1 MNIFKKLV
9 KWFLKI
15 APYNFLIKNYHKLI
29 QTKLADIVNSVLY
42 ERFFK
47 ESKIITDFD
56 NYIQKIKRNKKYY
69 VIKEGLYKYRICNF
83 CFLKDMMSIMIWCL
97 ENEYF
102 PIIEIYPDSEYYAE
116 KSNLWEMYFNQ
127 PFVSLDK
134 VKRLQYKE
142 IKLTTRITSF
152 AVRVNMADVNDD
164 MKVKLWHKLFS
175 KLIVPNERTM
185 EYFDNEYNS
194 ILKGKKVVGCVVR
207 GTDYTKLKP
216 KSHPKQPE
224 ISELVEKLKQFIG
237 KDGYEYIYLATEEK
251 RIADAIK
258 REFPGKVLENKRCY
272 FDEKY
277 FSDKNS
283 DMVSKVHFD
292 RDNDDYLK
300 MLEYMSSINL
310 VSKCDALVAGLCG
323 GSEISVYWNGL
334 KYSEKYLFDKGLY

>member
-1 MNIFKKLV
+1 MNIFSKLI

-15 APYNFLIKNYHKLI
+15 VPYKFLIRNYHKLI
-29 QTKLADIVNSVLY
+29 KTKLTDIVNIVLY

-47 ESKIITDFD
+47 ESKIVTDFD
-56 NYIQKIKRNKKYY
+56 NYIKKLNRSKKYY
-69 VIKEGLYKYRICNF
+69 VIKEGIHKYRICNF
-83 CFLKDMMSIMIWCL
+83 CFLKDMLSIMIWCL
-97 ENEYF
+97 ENEYY
-102 PIIEIYPDSEYYAE
+102 PIIEIYPESEYYSE

-127 PFVSLDK
+127 PFESSEK
-134 VKRLQYKE
+134 VKHLQSKE
-142 IKLTTRITSF
+142 IELDTPVTSF
-152 AVRVNMADVNDD
+152 AVRANMVDVYDD
-164 MKVKLWHKLFS
+164 MKVEFWHKLFS

-194 ILKGKKVVGCVVR
+194 ILKGKKAVGCVVR

-216 KSHPKQPE
+216 KYHPRQPE
-224 ISELVEKLKQFIG
+224 ISELVKKLTQFMEKG
-237 KDGYEYIYLATEEK
+237 GYEYIYLATEEK

-258 REFPGKVLENKRCY
+258 KKFPGKVLENKRVY

-277 FSDKNS
+277 FSDKHNNAI
-283 DMVSKVHFD
+283 SKVHFD
-292 RDNDDYLK
+292 RGNDDYLK